1 MKPLKQALLEIVGK
15 GTFTAAE
22 ALSLLQY
29 NWHLEIGELNGGV
42 RTEADTFYLCVQGML
57 EDISEGYAVDEHRP
71 EMLDLA
77 ALLARN
83 LPEI

>member
-1 MKPLKQALLEIVGK
+1 MKPLKQALLEIAGK

-22 ALSLLQY
+22 ARSLLQY
-29 NWHLEIGELNGGV
+29 NWHLEIGALTGGV
-42 RTEADTFYLCVQGML
+42 RTEAETFYHFVQGML
-57 EDISEGYAVDEHRP
+57 EEIREGYAVDEHSA

-77 ALLARN
+77 ASLARN